1 LVKTGNDNWLLIF
14 ETYYLNQTILK
25 TALENG
31 IKDDVQKLYD
41 ELLQT
46 DKQFKQKLSEKINA
60 LWNET
65 IQNSIKTKDL
75 TEIKYLYNQ
84 RKNKQFASKN
94 SLRKIIHQDFDFFT
108 TLFPVLM
115 VNPTVCTSILPL
127 QERSI

>member
-60 LWNET
+60 LME
-65 IQNSIKTKDL
+65 
-75 TEIKYLYNQ
+75 
-84 RKNKQFASKN
+84 
-94 SLRKIIHQDFDFFT
+94 
-108 TLFPVLM
+108 
-115 VNPTVCTSILPL
+115 
-127 QERSI
+127 